1 MSNYDVEKGA
11 CFGGLEEA
19 IQYAVIKH
27 SGQVRKGTDIPY
39 IVHPLEVMT
48 LLAAMRAEKETVIAG
63 VLHDTIED
71 TDATYEDISHRFGEA
86 VANMVYGHSE
96 DKSLSWQER
105 KEYAI
110 AEAASAE
117 LEMKKQI
124 LADKLSNMRAIHRDY
139 MAIGDKLWERFNAGS
154 EKQSWYYGGMT
165 DALSDLAGYVD
176 TREFY
181 WEFVD
186 RFKDVFVSF
195 YIDDEEP
202 VLYQQSADGE
212 AYELNCTECVWKPA
226 SGKIPESAI
235 QINRREAEFA
245 EDRWKDDA
253 INLAV
258 SQDVDS
264 GIHTLYCSP
273 SRSLY
278 IAAKEGEI
286 TFAGEDRG
294 PECESV
300 NGKDE
305 YEFRFVLDGR
315 ASIRLAGILREM
327 YGLTEDF
334 GSILTDMFGTDD
346 GSLRFTQ
353 FCIDN
358 EIEYSGFYF

>member
-39 IVHPLEVMT
+39 IVHPLEAMT
-48 LLAAMRAEKETVIAG
+48 LLAAMRAEEATVIAG

-96 DKSLSWQER
+96 DKSLSWRDR
-105 KEYAI
+105 KEHAI
-110 AEAASAE
+110 AEAASAQ

-139 MAIGDKLWERFNAGS
+139 MAIGDKLWERFNAGP
-154 EKQSWYYGGMT
+154 EKQAWYYGGMT
-165 DALSDLAGYVD
+165 DALSDLAGYAD

-226 SGKIPESAI
+226 SGIIPESAI
-235 QINRREAEFA
+235 QINRREAEYA
-245 EDRWKDDA
+245 EDRWKDVR
-253 INLAV
+253 IN
-258 SQDVDS
+258 
-264 GIHTLYCSP
+264 G
-273 SRSLY
+273 R
-278 IAAKEGEI
+278 
-286 TFAGEDRG
+286 
-294 PECESV
+294 
-300 NGKDE
+300 
-305 YEFRFVLDGR
+305 FRF
-315 ASIRLAGILREM
+315 
-327 YGLTEDF
+327 DF
-334 GSILTDMFGTDD
+334 D
-346 GSLRFTQ
+346 
-353 FCIDN
+353 
-358 EIEYSGFYF
+358 

>member
-71 TDATYEDISHRFGEA
+71 TDATYED
-86 VANMVYGHSE
+86 
-96 DKSLSWQER
+96 
-105 KEYAI
+105 
-110 AEAASAE
+110 
-117 LEMKKQI
+117 
-124 LADKLSNMRAIHRDY
+124 
-139 MAIGDKLWERFNAGS
+139 
-154 EKQSWYYGGMT
+154 
-165 DALSDLAGYVD
+165 

-245 EDRWKDDA
+245 EDRWKDVR
-253 INLAV
+253 IN
-258 SQDVDS
+258 
-264 GIHTLYCSP
+264 G
-273 SRSLY
+273 R
-278 IAAKEGEI
+278 
-286 TFAGEDRG
+286 
-294 PECESV
+294 
-300 NGKDE
+300 
-305 YEFRFVLDGR
+305 FRFD
-315 ASIRLAGILREM
+315 
-327 YGLTEDF
+327 
-334 GSILTDMFGTDD
+334 
-346 GSLRFTQ
+346 
-353 FCIDN
+353 ID
-358 EIEYSGFYF
+358 